1 MNYFDFENGI
11 DYYQASK
18 ALVDNKQLIHKGFN
32 ATYYIKLMNYSNKKY
47 IVDLTIKLNE
57 SNFILDASTNIAKE
71 KLFGEGSIRRFEYL
85 IKRLVHKAIHNLH
98 ANLMV
103 DIASRT
109 TEENIIVEDAK
120 EHANAN
126 KTINK

>member
-47 IVDLTIKLNE
+47 IVNLTIELNE

-109 TEENIIVEDAK
+109 AEENIIVEDVK
-120 EHANAN
+120 EHTNAN